1 MQSRMMRKPV
11 RSALR
16 ALPALLLA
24 AAVFPAAFPAGGV
37 VGEPDAALPGGE
49 NPACPDQEQA
59 AGQAAGR
66 FLDIDEGGVHAA
78 NIGCIA
84 YYRITVG
91 VGDGARYAPGQTVAR
106 WQMALFLIR
115 AADRAGIPVPRTQHS
130 PFADIGGKSA
140 SVQAGINSAVEMGL
154 MRSAGAADRFDPD
167 GAVTRGGMAVFLTRL
182 LELTTDSGAPIRV
195 AVADNG
201 RVDLFLASGGRI
213 EIDDSFPDSLT
224 EATLEQE
231 YAIEA
236 MYELGVAAGRADGI
250 YDPNGRVT
258 RAQMASFIIRTLG
271 HTAVRPNG
279 PVTLAAAPTTT
290 TAAAAAAT
298 TTTAA
303 AATTTTAAAATLAEA
318 LPPDP
323 DGVYTGDPL
332 QLIAHAEFAR
342 AYSLPDSAGDRF
354 EVWLCNTPWI
364 GHYSEN
370 PDHRHNPS
378 NYADKFAAQVQ
389 PWFRWLSGGLY
400 TPSFIPGGV
409 VAVRLSFDYFRD
421 CYREVLGRYSDGNT
435 DVDGVVIVVGVSS
448 GETVLGAAGCGYF
461 SQRSFPDNR
470 RAVMVNGNAFTD
482 PTVLAHEM
490 GHALCWPHSYSGETE
505 RRGRVWQYDNP
516 MDIMGWGAS
525 GASAPLPGLGTT
537 ALNRYAAG
545 WIPPSQAAVH
555 TPGTT
560 ARYTLE
566 PIGGG
571 GLQLLIVP
579 YEAGDRLRYRALG
592 VRVEGEGDLR
602 WADADIIEEG
612 VEIYHVDQSVYGC
625 DLPDRGYCHGLYR
638 RTEPIFDPDEGY
650 APSEAAH
657 VMQPTDVWRWQDG
670 DEIEVISRDGD
681 AFVVEVRPYTE

>member
-1 MQSRMMRKPV
+1 M
-11 RSALR
+11 
-16 ALPALLLA
+16 
-24 AAVFPAAFPAGGV
+24 
-37 VGEPDAALPGGE
+37 
-49 NPACPDQEQA
+49 
-59 AGQAAGR
+59 
-66 FLDIDEGGVHAA
+66 
-78 NIGCIA
+78 
-84 YYRITVG
+84 
-91 VGDGARYAPGQTVAR
+91 
-106 WQMALFLIR
+106 
-115 AADRAGIPVPRTQHS
+115 
-130 PFADIGGKSA
+130 
-140 SVQAGINSAVEMGL
+140 
-154 MRSAGAADRFDPD
+154 
-167 GAVTRGGMAVFLTRL
+167 
-182 LELTTDSGAPIRV
+182 
-195 AVADNG
+195 
-201 RVDLFLASGGRI
+201 
-213 EIDDSFPDSLT
+213 
-224 EATLEQE
+224 
-231 YAIEA
+231 
-236 MYELGVAAGRADGI
+236 
-250 YDPNGRVT
+250 
-258 RAQMASFIIRTLG
+258 
-271 HTAVRPNG
+271 
-279 PVTLAAAPTTT
+279 
-290 TAAAAAAT
+290 
-298 TTTAA
+298 
-303 AATTTTAAAATLAEA
+303 
-318 LPPDP
+318 
-323 DGVYTGDPL
+323 
-332 QLIAHAEFAR
+332 
-342 AYSLPDSAGDRF
+342 
-354 EVWLCNTPWI
+354 
-364 GHYSEN
+364 
-370 PDHRHNPS
+370 
-378 NYADKFAAQVQ
+378 
-389 PWFRWLSGGLY
+389 
-400 TPSFIPGGV
+400 
-409 VAVRLSFDYFRD
+409 
-421 CYREVLGRYSDGNT
+421 
-435 DVDGVVIVVGVSS
+435 VIVVGVSS

>member
-1 MQSRMMRKPV
+1 M
-11 RSALR
+11 
-16 ALPALLLA
+16 LA
-24 AAVFPAAFPAGGV
+24 ASAVFPAAFPAVGV
-37 VGEPDAALPGGE
+37 VGEPDAALAGS
-49 NPACPDQEQA
+49 NPACPDREQA

-66 FLDIDEGGVHAA
+66 FLDIDEDDVHAA

-84 YYRITVG
+84 YYRVTVG
-91 VGDGARYAPGQTVAR
+91 VGDGTRYAPGREVTR

-115 AADRAGIPVPRTQHS
+115 AADRAGIAVPRTQHS

-140 SVQAGINSAVEMGL
+140 SVQAGINAAVEMGL
-154 MRSAGAADRFDPD
+154 MRSAGSTAHFDPD
-167 GAVTRGGMAVFLTRL
+167 GAVTRGGMAVFLARL
-182 LELTTDSGAPIRV
+182 LELTTASGAPIRV

-201 RVDLFLASGGRI
+201 RVDLFPASGGRI

-236 MYELGVAAGRADGI
+236 MYELGVASGRADGT
-250 YDPNGRVT
+250 YDPNGRIT
-258 RAQMASFIIRTLG
+258 RAQMASLIIRTLG

-279 PVTLAAAPTTT
+279 PVILAAPPTTTT
-290 TAAAAAAT
+290 TAA
-298 TTTAA
+298 TAA
-303 AATTTTAAAATLAEA
+303 AITTVTTLAAA

-332 QLIAHAEFAR
+332 QLVAHAEFAR
-342 AYSLPDSAGDRF
+342 AYSLPGSAGDRF

-364 GHYSEN
+364 RYYSEN

-378 NYADKFAAQVQ
+378 NYADKFAAQVR
-389 PWFRWLSGGLY
+389 PWFQWLSGGLY

-409 VAVRLSFDYFRD
+409 VTVGLSRDYFRN
-421 CYREVLGRYSDGNT
+421 CYGEVLDRYPGGNT
-435 DVDGVVIVVGVSS
+435 DIDGVVIVVGVS
-448 GETVLGAAGCGYF
+448 AGNSFAGQADCGYF

-470 RAVMVNGNAFTD
+470 RAVLVNGNSFID

-505 RRGRVWQYDNP
+505 HRGQIWQYDNP
-516 MDIMGWGAS
+516 MDIMGAPSTGR
-525 GASAPLPGLGTT
+525 SAPLPGLGTP
-537 ALNRYAAG
+537 AVNRYAAG
-545 WIPPSQAAVH
+545 WIPPSQTAVH

-566 PIGGG
+566 PIGSGG
-571 GLQLLIVP
+571 IQLLIVP
-579 YEAGDRLRYRALG
+579 YEAGDRSRYRALG
-592 VRVEGEGDLR
+592 VRVEGEGDLW

-638 RTEPIFDPDEGY
+638 RTEPIFDSDEGY
-650 APSEAAH
+650 VPSEAAH
-657 VMQPTDVWRWQDG
+657 VMQPDDRWYWQDG
-670 DEIEVISRDGD
+670 DEIAVISRSGD
-681 AFVVEVRPYTE
+681 AFVVEVRPNTEMNE

>member
-1 MQSRMMRKPV
+1 MF
-11 RSALR
+11 
-16 ALPALLLA
+16 LLA
-24 AAVFPAAFPAGGV
+24 SAVFPAAFPAGGA
-37 VGEPDAALPGGE
+37 VGEPDAALAGS
-49 NPACPDQEQA
+49 NPACPDWEQA

-91 VGDGARYAPGQTVAR
+91 VGDGTRYAPGLTVTR

-115 AADRAGIPVPRTQHS
+115 AADRAGIAVPRPQHS
-130 PFADIGGKSA
+130 PFVDIGGKSA
-140 SVQAGINSAVEMGL
+140 SVQAGINAAVEMGL
-154 MRSAGAADRFDPD
+154 MRSADSTARFNPD
-167 GAVTRGGMAVFLTRL
+167 GAVTRGDMAVFLARL
-182 LELTTDSGAPIRV
+182 LELTTASGAPIRV

-236 MYELGVAAGRADGI
+236 MYELGVASGRADGT
-250 YDPNGRVT
+250 YDPNSRVN

-279 PVTLAAAPTTT
+279 PVTLAAPTTT
-290 TAAAAAAT
+290 TTTVAATT

-303 AATTTTAAAATLAEA
+303 AAT

-332 QLIAHAEFAR
+332 HLIAHAEFAR
-342 AYSLPDSAGDRF
+342 AYSLPGSAGDRF

-364 GHYSEN
+364 GYYSEN

-378 NYADKFAAQVQ
+378 NYADKFAAQVR
-389 PWFRWLSGGLY
+389 PWFQWLSSGLY
-400 TPSFIPGGV
+400 TPSFVSGGV
-409 VAVRLSFDYFRD
+409 VTVGLSRDYFLG
-421 CYREVLGRYSDGNT
+421 CYRKVLDRYSGGNT
-435 DVDGVVIVVGVSS
+435 DIDGVVIVVGVS
-448 GETVLGAAGCGYF
+448 AGNSVAGQADCGYF

-470 RAVMVNGNAFTD
+470 RAVLVNGNSFID

-490 GHALCWPHSYSGETE
+490 GHALCWPHSYSGET
-505 RRGRVWQYDNP
+505 RYRGQVWQYDNP
-516 MDIMGWGAS
+516 MDIMGAPSAGR
-525 GASAPLPGLGTT
+525 SAPLPGLGTP
-537 ALNRYAAG
+537 AVNRYAAG

-566 PIGGG
+566 PIGGD

-579 YEAGDRLRYRALG
+579 YEAGDRSRYRALG
-592 VRVEGEGDLR
+592 VRVEGEGDLW

-638 RTEPIFDPDEGY
+638 RTEPIFDFDEVY
-650 APSEAAH
+650 VPNEAPH
-657 VMQPTDVWRWQDG
+657 VMQPDDVWYWQDG
-670 DEIEVISRDGD
+670 EAIEVISRSGD